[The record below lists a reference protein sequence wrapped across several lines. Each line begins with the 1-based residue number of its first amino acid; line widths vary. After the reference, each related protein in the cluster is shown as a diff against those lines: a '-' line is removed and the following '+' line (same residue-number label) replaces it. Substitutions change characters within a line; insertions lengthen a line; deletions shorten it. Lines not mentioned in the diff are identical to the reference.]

1 MGQEV
6 IMAHYVRHSSL
17 SRDPLQG
24 REEKWGKGFLWKRR
38 KSVEKG
44 DLSLG
49 RLQGSLCSG
58 SSVCSRTD
66 FRFRVH
72 SGMQEEY
79 RGLGY
84 AIELWWRK
92 KGWQC

>member
-58 SSVCSRTD
+58 SSVS
-66 FRFRVH
+66 VH
-72 SGMQEEY
+72 AQILDLGFTQECRRNTE
-79 RGLGY
+79 
-84 AIELWWRK
+84 ASDMP
-92 KGWQC
+92 